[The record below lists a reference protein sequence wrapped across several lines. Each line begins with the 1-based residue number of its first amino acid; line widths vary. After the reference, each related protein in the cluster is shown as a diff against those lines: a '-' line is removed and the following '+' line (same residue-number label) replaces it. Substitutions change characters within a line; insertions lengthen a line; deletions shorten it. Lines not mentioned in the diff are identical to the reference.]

1 MSRDWFNHRPLISD
15 VTVGCCVQTCSTV
28 DTDMMGLTFLSSSAG
43 HGSFQPTRWQVN
55 LYEISQVFILAP
67 RGQLFHCILWS
78 LFSTVISV
86 CAIKRACSCR
96 CCLFGL
102 VLVYRAQMCKLLKE
116 CFLLSVAV
124 RSVTRVGC
132 NRIPLSRKKKKS
144 FKLEGDLEMNRLMVV
159 WTNEGET
166 RGKDQPN
173 QTKRKALLQPEH
185 SLPPQRFPVIILVQ
199 FPVPRLE
206 ISQRKW
212 C

>member
-132 NRIPLSRKKKKS
+132 NRIPLSRKKKKVS
-144 FKLEGDLEMNRLMVV
+144 NLRGIWKWTDWWWFGPMKEKQEERTNPIKPKERL
-159 WTNEGET
+159 
-166 RGKDQPN
+166 
-173 QTKRKALLQPEH
+173 
-185 SLPPQRFPVIILVQ
+185 FY
-199 FPVPRLE
+199 
-206 ISQRKW
+206 SQNIP
-212 C
+212 CPLNGFQ